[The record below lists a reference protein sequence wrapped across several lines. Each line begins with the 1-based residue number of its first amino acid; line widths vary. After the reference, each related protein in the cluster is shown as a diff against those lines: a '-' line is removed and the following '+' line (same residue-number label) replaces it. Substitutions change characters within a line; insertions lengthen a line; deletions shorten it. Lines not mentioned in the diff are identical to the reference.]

1 MKILDALVRAGA
13 VIAFAVLPVACAPI
27 YNATCKNTLV
37 TSNVGP
43 ITDPALIEISGI
55 HAGIRNPGVWW
66 VHNDSGDTARVF
78 ALDGTGAVRGTFAFS
93 GATATDWED
102 IAITPGAAAATGTM
116 YLGDIGDNAANRTE
130 IQVYRVAEPDVPST
144 GPATSTTLTGVD
156 TLHLVY
162 PDGAHDAEALM
173 VDPIFGDLVIIA
185 KSLAGGTVNV
195 YRAPADVA
203 AGSTTVL
210 TNVGTLALGTGLLN
224 AVTAADVT
232 RDGTAVAVRT
242 YGTVMVFNRNTTR
255 KLWTAFAGAP
265 CNAPLPAEVQGE
277 AVGFRD
283 DGKALATVSEGAGQ
297 TLHLS
302 TVP

>member
-1 MKILDALVRAGA
+1 MKILQALVRAGA
-13 VIAFAVLPVACAPI
+13 VVTLGVLPAACAPI

-43 ITDPALIEISGI
+43 ITDPALTEISGI

-78 ALDGTGAVRGTFAFS
+78 ALDGTGAVRGTFVFS

-102 IAITPGAAAATGTM
+102 IAIVPGATAGTGAM
-116 YLGDIGDNAANRTE
+116 YLGDIGDNPANRSE
-130 IQVYRVAEPDVPST
+130 VQIYRVAEPDVPSS
-144 GPATSTTLTGVD
+144 GPPASTTLTGVD
-156 TLHLVY
+156 TLHFTY
-162 PDGAHDAEALM
+162 PDGAHDAEALI

-185 KSLAGGTVNV
+185 KSLAGGTVNI

-203 AGSTTVL
+203 GGSTTML
-210 TNVGTLALGTGLLN
+210 TNVGTLALETGLLN
-224 AVTAADVT
+224 AVTGADVT
-232 RDGTAVAVRT
+232 RNGSAVAVRT
-242 YGTVMVFNRNTTR
+242 YGTVKVFNRNTSE
-255 KLWTAFAGAP
+255 KVWTAFAGTP
-265 CNAPLPAEVQGE
+265 CNAPLPAEIQGE
-277 AVGFRD
+277 AIGFRD
-283 DGKALATVSEGAGQ
+283 DGKALATVSEGASQ